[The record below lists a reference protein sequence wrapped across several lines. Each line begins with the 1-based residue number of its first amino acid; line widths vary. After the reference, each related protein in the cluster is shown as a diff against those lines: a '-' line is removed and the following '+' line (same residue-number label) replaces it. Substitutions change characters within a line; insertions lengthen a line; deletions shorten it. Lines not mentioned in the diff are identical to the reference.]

1 MKGKIIGIIVGL
13 VIALAAI
20 FAFNSYTV
28 VQDGSVK
35 VGTFL
40 GKVNP
45 VAYEAGLHFPVNP
58 FMTFDTYSTKDIR
71 VELKSLRVPSQD
83 KLKSMVDVTVMLQF
97 DGKKAPV
104 LRINGG
110 TESEALD
117 KYVRQKLISTILEF
131 GKEVENAQDLFTAD
145 VQRRLQESIRGAIQ
159 EYASPYG
166 YEIKEIMIQ
175 DITLPEVVQEQV
187 VNTKMR
193 QEQINQAKA
202 EAQKEKELA
211 QKKVVQAAA
220 ERESAEQAAIARE
233 RNAKANAY
241 AVREESD
248 AKLYAAQKEAE
259 ANQALQKTITP
270 EMVNWRKLDIEA
282 IRAEKYQGGVP
293 NTVVGSNYDGQMIM
307 DMRK

>member
-1 MKGKIIGIIVGL
+1 MQMMQAVNPVKLKSVIKLIIVAVILL
-13 VIALAAI
+13 VAGVVT
-20 FAFNSYTV
+20 FNSYTI

-45 VAYEAGLHFPVNP
+45 VAYDAGLHFPINP

-71 VELKSLRVPSQD
+71 VSLKELRVPSQD
-83 KLKSMVDVTVMLQF
+83 KLKSIVDITVMLQF
-97 DGKKAPV
+97 DGAKAPI

-131 GKEVENAQDLFTAD
+131 GKDVANAQDLYTAD
-145 VQRRLQESIRGAIQ
+145 TQRKLQESIRDAIQ
-159 EYASPYG
+159 GYASPYG
-166 YEIKEIMIQ
+166 YTIKEIMIQ

-202 EAQKEKELA
+202 EAEKERELA
-211 QKKVVQAAA
+211 QKKVVIAQA
-220 ERESAEQAAIARE
+220 ER
-233 RNAKANAY
+233 
-241 AVREESD
+241 
-248 AKLYAAQKEAE
+248 
-259 ANQALQKTITP
+259 
-270 EMVNWRKLDIEA
+270 
-282 IRAEKYQGGVP
+282 
-293 NTVVGSNYDGQMIM
+293 
-307 DMRK
+307 